1 MIYAILI
8 FFIGLLL
15 IVKGGD
21 WFTESAIS
29 LARASGLPE
38 VLIGA
43 TIVSFATTLPESV
56 VSISAAQ
63 DGYTTMS
70 LGNAVGSVI
79 CNIGLI
85 LAFVNIIKPSK
96 ITSNFFKLK
105 SILMI
110 SYFLVM
116 SFLALDGTVSKQDSL
131 ILIAMLIIY
140 VCIDFFILKNKTGKK
155 VVSEKL
161 HLNAKMKLNIGV
173 FFIVGAITILAGAE
187 LLIHSGVIIAKG
199 IGVPE
204 SVIALS
210 IIAVGTSLP
219 EFATALT
226 ALKKGHANISI
237 GNIVGANILNITMVT
252 GISAFVN
259 PLKILRQNILL
270 DFPVAI
276 IIMLT
281 LVIPS
286 FMKKKIYRLQAI
298 ILMLVYI
305 AYVVFLYSVYL

>member
-63 DGYTTMS
+63 DRYTTMS

-110 SYFLVM
+110 SYFFVM

-155 VVSEKL
+155 VVNEKL
-161 HLNAKMKLNIGV
+161 RLDSKMKLKIGL
-173 FFIVGAITILAGAE
+173 FFILGAMAILAGAE

>member
-110 SYFLVM
+110 SYFFVM

-155 VVSEKL
+155 VVNEKL
-161 HLNAKMKLNIGV
+161 RLDSKMKLKIGL
-173 FFIVGAITILAGAE
+173 FFILGAMAILAGAE

-305 AYVVFLYSVYL
+305 AYVIFLYSVYL